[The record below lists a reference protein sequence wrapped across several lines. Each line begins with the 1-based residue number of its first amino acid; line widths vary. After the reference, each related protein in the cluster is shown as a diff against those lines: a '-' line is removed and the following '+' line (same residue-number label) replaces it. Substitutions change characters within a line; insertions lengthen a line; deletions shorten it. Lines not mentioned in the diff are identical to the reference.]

1 MFKASVI
8 MKELKK
14 YAPEII
20 DILKNA
26 PISKDIPSMEYQ
38 EFKNM
43 PDISID
49 YAVMENSKKIALLPL
64 DCGWN
69 DLGSWE
75 AIYDISKKDKNGNYI
90 MGNVIDIGS
99 KNSMIYSTSKLVTS
113 IGLRDT
119 VIVETED
126 ALLVCDK
133 SRTQDVKKIYN
144 TLKDKNDNAFMVHKT
159 VYRPWGYYTV
169 MQEGDGFLTK
179 CIVVNCGAKLSLQKH
194 FHRSE
199 HWVVLE
205 GKAYVV
211 KGEEAYELN
220 PGESIDI
227 GIEEV
232 HSLQNPYEKPV
243 KILEVQ
249 KGDKLD
255 ENDIVRLEDMY
266 GRV

>member
-1 MFKASVI
+1 MAGQVDKKIREISSGAFKAAEFVEKPDFKTAKEYVESGKYYYNGGIFMFKASVI

-113 IGLRDT
+113 IGLF
-119 VIVETED
+119 
-126 ALLVCDK
+126 AAA
-133 SRTQDVKKIYN
+133 S
-144 TLKDKNDNAFMVHKT
+144 
-159 VYRPWGYYTV
+159 
-169 MQEGDGFLTK
+169 
-179 CIVVNCGAKLSLQKH
+179 S
-194 FHRSE
+194 
-199 HWVVLE
+199 
-205 GKAYVV
+205 
-211 KGEEAYELN
+211 
-220 PGESIDI
+220 
-227 GIEEV
+227 
-232 HSLQNPYEKPV
+232 
-243 KILEVQ
+243 
-249 KGDKLD
+249 
-255 ENDIVRLEDMY
+255 
-266 GRV
+266 